1 MAIAGIGA
9 GAIVAA
15 VLLQGSLFDMRGPVD
30 VPYPAGEVREAQVL
44 GLSLKVDGE
53 PRPGASVLGAIALFM
68 LATACFMTF
77 AALRSPVHASGS
89 AGSG

>member
-9 GAIVAA
+9 GVIVAA
-15 VLLQGSLFDMRGPVD
+15 VLLQGSLFDVRGPVD
-30 VPYPAGEVREAQVL
+30 VPYPAGEVREARVL
-44 GLSLKVDGE
+44 GVSLKIDGE

-77 AALRSPVHASGS
+77 AALRLAGARRRL